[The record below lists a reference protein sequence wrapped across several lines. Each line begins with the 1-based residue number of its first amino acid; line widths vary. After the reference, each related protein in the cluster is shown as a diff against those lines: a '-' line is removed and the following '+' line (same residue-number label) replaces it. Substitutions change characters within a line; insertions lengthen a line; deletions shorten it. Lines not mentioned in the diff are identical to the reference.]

1 MENLKAKATNYVPES
16 ISEQM
21 KTETTNTQCPICGG
35 KTYARFF
42 ENKLTEK
49 Q

>member
-1 MENLKAKATNYVPES
+1 MENLKAKAITL
-16 ISEQM
+16 
-21 KTETTNTQCPICGG
+21 CPICGG

>member
-1 MENLKAKATNYVPES
+1 
-16 ISEQM
+16 M
-21 KTETTNTQCPICGG
+21 KTETANILCPICGG